1 MPRCRLVVS
10 ESGDVGDDLPD
21 QMSGQVAGHLTGR
34 AEGGSAGVRV
44 LLIGKPGC
52 HLCDDAREVV
62 AGICADLGMGWREE
76 SIIDNPR
83 WAARYADFIPVVIVD
98 GVEHAMWRV
107 DPDGLR
113 RALAGSADGSSGESP
128 KGIR

>member
-1 MPRCRLVVS
+1 MPRCHLVVS

-21 QMSGQVAGHLTGR
+21 QMSGQVAGHLTSREDGD
-34 AEGGSAGVRV
+34 AADVRV

-62 AGICADLGMGWREE
+62 AEVCADLGMGWREE
-76 SIIDNPR
+76 SIIGNPR

-98 GVEHAMWRV
+98 GVEHAVWRV
-107 DPDGLR
+107 DPEGLR
-113 RALAGSADGSSGESP
+113 RSLAGCEDGSSGESS
-128 KGIR
+128 KRIR